1 MKTFRILSALA
12 ILAAGVAFTSAPA
25 KAQSDPDSTAPLNTS
40 SSITVK
46 QKAAKPVWLKAEVIH
61 ADQLSLLVRDEDN
74 GLNVRTFTYSDK
86 AREKIQAVLEA
97 GGYQYGDKIKIRYM
111 PGKTEALDIR
121 GEPSKPL

>member
-1 MKTFRILSALA
+1 MKTSRILPALA
-12 ILAAGVAFTSAPA
+12 LLAAGIALTSATA
-25 KAQSDPDSTAPLNTS
+25 KAQTS
-40 SSITVK
+40 SADPLTTSSPILVK

-61 ADQLSLLVRDEDN
+61 ADQLSLLVREEDN
-74 GLNVRTFTYSDK
+74 GLNIHTFTYSDK

-97 GGYQYGDKIKIRYM
+97 GGYQYGDKIKVRYM

>member
-1 MKTFRILSALA
+1 MKTLRIFAALA
-12 ILAAGVAFTSAPA
+12 ALAAGIVFTPAPA
-25 KAQSDPDSTAPLNTS
+25 KAQSDQATPLTTTS
-40 SSITVK
+40 PIVVK

-61 ADQLSLLVRDEDN
+61 ADQLSLLVREEDH
-74 GLNVRTFTYSDK
+74 GLNIHTFTYSDK

-97 GGYQYGDKIKIRYM
+97 GGYQYGDKIQIRYM

>member
-1 MKTFRILSALA
+1 MKTFRILPALA

-25 KAQSDPDSTAPLNTS
+25 KAQASSSEPLNTS
-40 SSITVK
+40 SSIIVK
-46 QKAAKPVWLKAEVIH
+46 QKAAKPIWLKAEVIH
-61 ADQLSLLVRDEDN
+61 ADQLTLLVREEDN
-74 GLNVRTFTYSDK
+74 GLNIHTFTYSDK

-97 GGYQYGDKIKIRYM
+97 GGYQYGDKIKVRYM

>member
-1 MKTFRILSALA
+1 MKTSKILSALA

-25 KAQSDPDSTAPLNTS
+25 KAQASSAEPLDTS
-40 SSITVK
+40 SSIIVK

-61 ADQLSLLVRDEDN
+61 ADQLSLLVREEDN
-74 GLNVRTFTYSDK
+74 GLNIHTFTYSDR

-97 GGYQYGDKIKIRYM
+97 GGYQYGDKIKVRYM